1 MEKAQILVS
10 STAPVPILVSAKYHI
25 SHTDFRSLITDLF
38 KRGNQEQDTNFI
50 TVIVIDQALNEALE
64 NRLDRLS
71 YHDKCLLLRYYFSHL
86 NLIVVEKAK
95 LDDATLQYIAQSV
108 TLHDGQVN
116 NRISR
121 VQTWTLAGKTLDIGN
136 LTNEIPVF
144 NMISTLNNTINKTDI
159 VTNRIKIFKDILVQ
173 EIDFKSLLCNHSTQ
187 HLSKL
192 CNLVGHWSFPAHELT
207 NDDLV
212 YCVYL
217 MLKYAMN
224 QVDEIYDKIKLSDNE
239 LLALIF
245 ITRDTYKSGNPFH
258 NFRHAVDVLQACFHF
273 VIRLGYLPIFTQFQ
287 TNCKANEV
295 TCLKLEKF
303 GNAIELIALNNN
315 QNHGVSKLPNL
326 NKISTLALLVAALG
340 HDVGHPGVTNQF
352 MIKYS
357 CPTSLLFNERSV
369 LESFHSSVFLNKVL
383 TINWPNLLATKVH
396 SNHQITVK
404 DIIISSILATD
415 MGEHFEYIEKLTR
428 FKKNSN
434 NHQDQIKLI
443 SSLLIKCAD
452 ISNVTRP
459 LRVSSQWALV
469 LSREFDEVSKL
480 EEKLMD
486 LDKEFEINYD
496 KIPLDLDQILLKN
509 PMMHKGQLFFINT
522 FAQNLFDSITEL
534 LPELKYTGEIIKE
547 NKRYWEERE
556 KEIG

>member
-10 STAPVPILVSAKYHI
+10 SSSQVPIIGTARYQIFHK
-25 SHTDFRSLITDLF
+25 DFKALITDLF

-50 TVIVIDQALNEALE
+50 TVVVVDQAHNMAVD
-64 NRLDRLS
+64 NQLDGLS
-71 YHDKCLLLRYYFSHL
+71 YNDKYLLLRYYFSHL
-86 NLIVVEKAK
+86 NLIVVEKDK
-95 LDDATLQYIAQSV
+95 LDKAAIDIISNCV
-108 TLHDGQVN
+108 TFHDNQVN

-121 VQTWTLAGKTLDIGN
+121 VQTWTQAGKTVDLDN
-136 LTNEIPVF
+136 QTNETPVF
-144 NMISTLNNTINKTDI
+144 NMIGTLNNTINKTS
-159 VTNRIKIFKDILVQ
+159 TTASRIKAIKDALVR
-173 EIDFKSLLCNHSTQ
+173 EIDFKSLLSNSSTQ

-217 MLKYAMN
+217 MLKYSMDQAVARDSN
-224 QVDEIYDKIKLSDNE
+224 WSSIKLSDNE

-245 ITRDTYKSGNPFH
+245 MTRDTYKNGNPFH

-287 TNCKANEV
+287 TNAKANEM

-303 GNAIELIALNNN
+303 GNAIELIALTTDRK
-315 QNHGVSKLPNL
+315 STLPCL
-326 NKISTLALLVAALG
+326 NKVSTLALLVAALG

-352 MIKYS
+352 MIKYA

-369 LESFHSSVFLNKVL
+369 LESFHSSVFVNRLL
-383 TINWPNLLATKVH
+383 SINWPNLLTVKVH
-396 SNHQITVK
+396 VDSAITVK
-404 DIIISSILATD
+404 DVIISSILATD
-415 MGEHFEYIEKLTR
+415 MGEHFEYIEKLAR
-428 FKKNSN
+428 FKNHDS
-434 NHQDQIKLI
+434 HQDQIKLI

-486 LDKEFEINYD
+486 LDKEFQIKYE
-496 KIPLDLDQILLKN
+496 KIPMDIEQILHKN

-534 LPELKYTGEIIKE
+534 LPELKYTGDIIRE
-547 NKRYWEERE
+547 NKTYWEARD
-556 KEIG
+556 K